1 MNSTQYSSYDLER
14 QRQQLETL
22 VQQPPQTAS
31 PLRKALQT
39 WGMAIVN
46 FLTADNSPRIRQQMQ
61 NGLPVWR
68 VYDPL
73 SNQTKRFYSEAELLA
88 WLEGRYYE

>member
-1 MNSTQYSSYDLER
+1 
-14 QRQQLETL
+14 
-22 VQQPPQTAS
+22 
-31 PLRKALQT
+31 
-39 WGMAIVN
+39 MAIVN